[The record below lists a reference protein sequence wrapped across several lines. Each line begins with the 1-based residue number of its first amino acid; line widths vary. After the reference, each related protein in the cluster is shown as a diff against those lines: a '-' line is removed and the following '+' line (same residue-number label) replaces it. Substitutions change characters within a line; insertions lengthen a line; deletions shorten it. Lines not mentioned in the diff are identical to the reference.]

1 MKLTGFALAIAVI
14 TAPFATAEVV
24 AQPVHSERHVEVSRT
39 VTHRVERHGPRVKR
53 HRQRVCN
60 TRWVNHRKVRRC
72 SYRYR

>member
-14 TAPFATAEVV
+14 TAPFATASVE
-24 AQPVHSERHVEVSRT
+24 AQPVRSERHVEVHRT
-39 VTHRVERHGPRVKR
+39 VTHNVVRNGPRANR
-53 HRQRVCN
+53 HRQRVCK

>member
-14 TAPFATAEVV
+14 TAPLAGVI
-24 AQPVHSERHVEVSRT
+24 AQPVQERHVEVHRT
-39 VTHRVERHGPRVKR
+39 VNKTVVRHGPRAN
-53 HRQRVCN
+53 HRRYRVCK